1 MKLVVLLRSPRVAAD
16 SKVTMSALAPADR
29 AALNTALVLA
39 RSYEDA
45 SVVTISAGPSSHDVA
60 LRAALDAGAARG
72 VRINDPII
80 SDSDLRTTASVLSAG
95 IHQVGFDLV
104 LAGSR
109 SADWSTGAT
118 GPAVAHL
125 LGVPHVTSVIAVERR
140 EDRVRISHRRGPKS
154 YNLLLSLPALV
165 TIAAGPSLE
174 LPKASTEGSKEIEHL
189 SLADMTLPFRFTDD
203 ADSKDLAP
211 EQEAGDDLDGVTGL
225 LQIIHQLDS

>member
-16 SKVTMSALAPADR
+16 SKEIMPVLAPADR
-29 AALNTALVLA
+29 AALNTALILA

-45 SVVTISAGPSSHDVA
+45 SVVAVSAGPTTHNVA
-60 LRAALDAGAARG
+60 LQAALDAGAARAL
-72 VRINDPII
+72 RIIDPII

-95 IHQVGFDLV
+95 IHQIGFDLV

-125 LGVPHVTSVIAVERR
+125 LGVPHVTSVIAAERR
-140 EDRVRISHRRGPKS
+140 EDRVHISHRRGPWS
-154 YNLLLSLPALV
+154 YELLLSLPALI
-165 TIAAGPSLE
+165 TIAAGPSLD
-174 LPKASTEGSKEIEHL
+174 LPQASPEGSSEIEHL

-203 ADSKDLAP
+203 ADSKDLEP
-211 EQEAGDDLDGVTGL
+211 EQEAGSDLDGVTGL
-225 LQIIHQLDS
+225 LQILHQLDS